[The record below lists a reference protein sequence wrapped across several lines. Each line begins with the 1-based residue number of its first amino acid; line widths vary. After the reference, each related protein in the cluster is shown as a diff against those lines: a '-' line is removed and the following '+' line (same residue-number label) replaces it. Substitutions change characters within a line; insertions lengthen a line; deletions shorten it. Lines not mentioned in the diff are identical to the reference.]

1 MATKIK
7 TQEVTIGP
15 PNFGIAEFA
24 IKGTAPYCQHRFFKK
39 GELEDKHR
47 AGSTTKKGAK
57 REKRN
62 FESEYEQAKHISDE
76 GWVGIPAA
84 AFRNALISACR
95 IVGFQMTKAKLAM
108 FVLADGIDPRDKTP
122 LVEIEGEPDMQIDY
136 VRNTT
141 GVVDLRARPV
151 WAEWAATVKIRY
163 DADMFTLA
171 DVTNLLARVGMQVGI
186 GEGRPDSKKSA
197 GLGWGTFEVTNEE

>member
-122 LVEIEGEPDMQIDY
+122 LVEIEGEPEMQIDY